1 MISRIIAWC
10 AHNPFLV
17 FTGAILLTV
26 AGVWSL
32 QRVPLDALPDISD
45 VQVVV
50 HTNWPGEPPDVVE
63 DQVTYPIVTALLAA
77 PHVKNVRA
85 QTMFGDS
92 CVFVIFDDRTDLYWA
107 RSRVS
112 EYLQQLAGRL
122 PAGVNPLIGP
132 DATGAGWVYE
142 YAIVDRSH
150 THSLADL
157 RSLQDWFLG

>member
-1 MISRIIAWC
+1 MIQRTIAWC
-10 AHNPFLV
+10 AQNPFLV
-17 FTGAILLTV
+17 FMAAILLAV
-26 AGVWSL
+26 AGAWSV

-92 CVFVIFDDRTDLYWA
+92 CVFVIFDNHTDLYWA
-107 RSRVS
+107 RSES
-112 EYLQQLAGRL
+112 WNICSSL
-122 PAGVNPLIGP
+122 PDVCRQTFI
-132 DATGAGWVYE
+132 
-142 YAIVDRSH
+142 R
-150 THSLADL
+150 
-157 RSLQDWFLG
+157 